1 MRDRKRKD
9 TDAGGREAKGGRM
22 LDYLGYCFA
31 PGNVR
36 MRKSIK
42 KNFAK
47 KAKYTRNEKRRRET
61 LASYWGWC
69 KWGDCRNLWN
79 KITDNDM
86 SFSDKGITG
95 RNETKDG
102 KRFFDIRKVKAMDI
116 LNVPITVVDFEP
128 GVKTSQGPDR
138 YAVKIIFEGSPAKF
152 ITNSITL
159 KSQLDQAK
167 AMNALPIDTKLK
179 KRDVGGDVRDYIF
192 E

>member
-1 MRDRKRKD
+1 
-9 TDAGGREAKGGRM
+9 M
-22 LDYLGYCFA
+22 LDYLGYGFA
-31 PGNVR
+31 PGVVR

-47 KAKYTRNEKRRRET
+47 KAKYTKNEKRRHET

-79 KITDNDM
+79 KITDKDM
-86 SFSDKGITG
+86 SFAKIGITG

-102 KRFFDIRKVKAMDI
+102 KRFFDIRRVKAMEI
-116 LNVPITVVDFEP
+116 LNMPITVVDFEP
-128 GVKTSQGPDR
+128 GIKTSNGGDR
-138 YAVKIIFEGSPAKF
+138 YAVKIMFEDSPAKF

-167 AMNALPIDTKLK
+167 AMNAFPIETRLK
-179 KRDVGGDVRDYIF
+179 KRDVGGDLRDYIF